1 MNNCRVRI
9 RILMQNNTSQQW
21 ITEEIDIKY
30 FSTSQSGYYYF
41 KTEDDRS
48 LYYPVANTI
57 IEEI

>member
-9 RILMQNNTSQQW
+9 RILANSGTQCW

-41 KTEDDRS
+41 KTEDGRS